1 MSSIGG
7 EYMGI
12 PCGGEPLRRKG
23 NSITDAREAALR
35 KEGAAAERE
44 RIRLELSK
52 VRLYIAE
59 EPALFS
65 LGKKYTSAYAAR
77 DIKRIITSEPPQ
89 PEGGQ

>member
-1 MSSIGG
+1 MT
-7 EYMGI
+7 
-12 PCGGEPLRRKG
+12 
-23 NSITDAREAALR
+23 NTITEAQKAALR

>member
-1 MSSIGG
+1 
-7 EYMGI
+7 MGI

-44 RIRLELSK
+44 RVRLELSK

-59 EPALFS
+59 ESALLNF
-65 LGKKYTSAYAAR
+65 GKRYISAYAMK
-77 DIKRIITSEPPQ
+77 DIKRILTLESSQ
-89 PEGGQ
+89 